1 MSIFLIVL
9 SGLSFNQNDDCS
21 LLNLD
26 NHFKLNIPHLRKLGL
41 FKCAGLSEE
50 FLQADASYGAINTNK
65 DNVIKQ
71 IAQMV
76 DDESNEEFDTFSS
89 EIPESVMEKIKQIFH
104 AKPLYGKR
112 GDFQSAIKEC
122 GSSAKNYCCP
132 IVYTKEN
139 ESVLKIA
146 VHEKCYKEK
155 DFFELVEIV
164 SKELEKYNIQT
175 VEGKIFAGELDFYKT
190 QHNKVFKKVSCD
202 SKLLQSLKNKG
213 VKCVGVGKIEDFIN
227 ASCFDENYISKT
239 DGLSLKTLEKLVLR
253 KDNLFAFA
261 YLTDYEKIHAS
272 HGDLLGARVCLEA
285 IDDCISHIVKHLKKD
300 DLLIITSTYNGDNNE
315 KVPLLIYA
323 QDNKENASN
332 LGEFEGY
339 KVINDTIKQH
349 INL

>member
-1 MSIFLIVL
+1 MSIFLIAL
-9 SGLSFNQNDDCS
+9 SGLSFNEKDDCS

-41 FKCAGLSEE
+41 FKCAGLNEE
-50 FLQADASYGAINTNK
+50 FLQTEASYGTINTNK
-65 DNVIKQ
+65 YNTIKQ

-76 DDESNEEFDTFSS
+76 DDESNEDFDTFSS
-89 EIPESVMEKIKQIFH
+89 EIPESVMAKIKQIFH

-112 GDFQSAIKEC
+112 GDFQSAVKEC
-122 GSSAKNYCCP
+122 GTSAKNYCCP

-164 SKELEKYNIQT
+164 SKELKGYNIQT
-175 VEGKIFAGELDFYKT
+175 IEGKIFAGDLDFYKT
-190 QHNKVFKKVSCD
+190 QHNKVFKKVSCN
-202 SKLLQSLKNKG
+202 SKLLQNLKNKG
-213 VKCVGVGKIEDFIN
+213 VKSIGVGKIEEFIN

-239 DGLSLKTLEKLVLR
+239 DGLSLKTLEKLVCR
-253 KDNLFAFA
+253 KDNVFTFA
-261 YLTDYEKIHAS
+261 YLTDYEKIYAN

-285 IDDCISHIVKHLKKD
+285 IDESISHILKHLRRN
-300 DLLIITSTYNGDNNE
+300 DLLIITSTYNGDNNK
-315 KVPLLIYA
+315 KVPLLVYA
-323 QDNKENASN
+323 EDNKDNASQ

-339 KVINDTIKQH
+339 KVINDTINQH